1 MARKIKPEDPAFAA
15 IYDGDGSVG
24 MSFRDYVVVKMM
36 AALVT
41 RGDYSYPDQAA
52 KKAYAH
58 TEALLD
64 ERENRI
70 ETEDIV

>member
-1 MARKIKPEDPAFAA
+1 MARKIENFEPAFPRPED
-15 IYDGDGSVG
+15 GTTG

>member
-36 AALVT
+36 AALVVSGHF
-41 RGDYSYPDQAA
+41 RDPMEAA
-52 KKAYAH
+52 ERAYEY
-58 TEALLD
+58 TDALLLN
-64 ERENRI
+64 RENRV